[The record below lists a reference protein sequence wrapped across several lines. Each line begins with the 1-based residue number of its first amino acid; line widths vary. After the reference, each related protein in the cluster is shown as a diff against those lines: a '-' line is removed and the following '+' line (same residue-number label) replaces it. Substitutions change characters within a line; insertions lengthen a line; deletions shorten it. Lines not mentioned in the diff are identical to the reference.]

1 VSLIN
6 RVFVCK
12 KSSDVNARVLKW
24 NEETVEKEQ
33 CVHFLEEVVQ
43 NQQSTGINSVSEVDI
58 SYDAVKKY
66 TYYSENSHKKCME
79 YMLETSQ
86 ASASAGEGSDA
97 VETMTEE
104 TTEATGEEG
113 SDQAATKV
121 NLQAVK
127 DAQTAIRSDIKHFK

>member
-1 VSLIN
+1 
-6 RVFVCK
+6 
-12 KSSDVNARVLKW
+12 
-24 NEETVEKEQ
+24 
-33 CVHFLEEVVQ
+33 
-43 NQQSTGINSVSEVDI
+43 
-58 SYDAVKKY
+58 
-66 TYYSENSHKKCME
+66 ME